1 MEYVRNQYDTL
12 KERIEEP
19 RKFIQVIAGPRQVGK
34 TTLINQVL
42 RQIGF
47 AYAMEVADGV
57 DAKDTDWIRRVW
69 DSARTVMLFRKEKE
83 YLLGIIGVKAMMK
96 WILS

>member
-1 MEYVRNQYDTL
+1 MIEYVRSQYNTL

-42 RQIGF
+42 RQIEF
-47 AYAMEVADGV
+47 AYTMEVADGV
-57 DAKDTDWIRRVW
+57 DAKDTDWIRRCR
-69 DSARTVMLFRKEKE
+69 AGRCR
-83 YLLGIIGVKAMMK
+83 G
-96 WILS
+96 

>member
-1 MEYVRNQYDTL
+1 MEYVRNQYNTL
-12 KERIEEP
+12 KVRIEEP

-57 DAKDTDWIRRVW
+57 DAKDTDWIRHGTLP
-69 DSARTVMLFRKEKE
+69 ARLCYSVRRKSICWSLTKS
-83 YLLGIIGVKAMMK
+83 KR
-96 WILS
+96 